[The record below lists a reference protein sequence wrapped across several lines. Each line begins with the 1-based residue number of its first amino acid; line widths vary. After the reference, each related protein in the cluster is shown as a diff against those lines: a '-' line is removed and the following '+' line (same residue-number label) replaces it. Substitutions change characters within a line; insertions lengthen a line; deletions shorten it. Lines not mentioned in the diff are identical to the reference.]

1 MPQSQKGPGVLELQR
16 ARLLE
21 AAFAVVAEQG
31 FGGLT
36 ARKVVE
42 RASASRPV
50 GLTSPVDFRL
60 TIRTQMVLA
69 AVAGHEGV
77 NNREV
82 SELVG
87 IADQGQISRLMARL
101 QSQGLI
107 ENARGRDRGVSKAW
121 RVTRQGEAV
130 IEAHRPPRQARRTDA
145 HGGKLA
151 TKRGRAP
158 ERAGKSIGSAA
169 GRPAS
174 GAFRLTVRTHL
185 VLTAIARLG
194 ERELLPSPSPSNVE
208 VARAA
213 GIADQ
218 AQISRMLKRLEG
230 HGLLRNSG
238 GAGAGAG
245 APNAWVLTPRGE
257 ALIRVSRVFSGRAA

>member
-21 AAFAVVAEQG
+21 AVFAVVAEQG
-31 FGGLT
+31 FGGLA

-42 RASASRPV
+42 RASVPRPA

-158 ERAGKSIGSAA
+158 ERTGKSIGSVA

-194 ERELLPSPSPSNVE
+194 ERELLPSPSNVE

-257 ALIRVSRVFSGRAA
+257 ALIRASRMFSGRAA